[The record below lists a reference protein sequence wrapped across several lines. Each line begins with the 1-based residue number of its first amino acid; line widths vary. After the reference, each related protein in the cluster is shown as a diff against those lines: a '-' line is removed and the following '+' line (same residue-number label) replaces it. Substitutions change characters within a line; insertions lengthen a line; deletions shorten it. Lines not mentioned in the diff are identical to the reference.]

1 MAKGLIILLLFLLVL
16 PLIVAQSPNLLN
28 GNPSLPSLDVAQLSN
43 NTYYVNYTAYL
54 TNSSYRTLSNL
65 SFDGGNMSVDINT
78 LFVNAINNRVG
89 IGTTS
94 PDALLN
100 IESTTTASQII
111 KNTGAGAVTLTGDA
125 NRTGV
130 GQGLFGIQGYWDGTR
145 VGLINFISGDD
156 TTNKDDGEIT
166 FETASAGTTT
176 ERLRIDNTGRVG
188 IGTTNP
194 SQLLDIEKNQNTDTA
209 LEINNTNTGT
219 SARSRLLLGN
229 LNGNLNLMTAGS
241 GYTGVSTWT
250 NKGIIGTDSLLDGLV
265 FYTAG
270 TGDNISFELGAA
282 GTTDV
287 IFTSTGNV
295 GIGTASPL
303 SSLEV
308 WGGNIYLGRAAVN
321 TTRGIYWRGTDNSNR
336 NSIVSRQSEAVA
348 TDQINITT
356 VYGSINLVANGG
368 SEVLTV
374 TDSERVGIGTTSPS
388 SKLDINTNANDE
400 GIVVTNSGTV
410 VNRITRNSAGD
421 GIIVQYNLSGTLKNV
436 FHSNG
441 NSYITG
447 GNVGIGTTTP
457 DQKLK
462 VSGSVNITGD
472 INYGGSLNS
481 YSPLRFGI
489 DKEKE
494 YTTFCVYDKQG
505 YQTLIYFD
513 AGKLTT
519 EPNSA
524 YCNTYRQKDNDR
536 RLIEALIST
545 QPIGEESIE

>member
-100 IESTTTASQII
+100 IESTTTAAQII
-111 KNTGAGAVTLTGDA
+111 KNTGAGSVTLTGDA

-176 ERLRIDNTGRVG
+176 ERLRIDNTGR
-188 IGTTNP
+188 
-194 SQLLDIEKNQNTDTA
+194 
-209 LEINNTNTGT
+209 
-219 SARSRLLLGN
+219 
-229 LNGNLNLMTAGS
+229 
-241 GYTGVSTWT
+241 
-250 NKGIIGTDSLLDGLV
+250 
-265 FYTAG
+265 
-270 TGDNISFELGAA
+270 
-282 GTTDV
+282 
-287 IFTSTGNV
+287 V